1 MRNFMPTCTWDIV
14 VDDKPVW
21 HQSVQPHGCFVPL
34 NHYSPPEAGP
44 NSHFARFAYQGK
56 TRNQLCPLCRRRTHH
71 FCGENKTQDLGWLIT
86 GLPTRKAIFSNP
98 PCSGAPIPLR
108 CVGAGRIHSF
118 RPSPRCELRKPI
130 ATEDRLAPS
139 RGAPIFR
146 DRYWGPGKQH
156 PLPPQ
161 KKAYFNLSQKWIGI
175 FTDLVIGV
183 TLHHICY
190 SARK

>member
-1 MRNFMPTCTWDIV
+1 MGDRTDTMASTRGPMRNFMPTCTWDIV

-98 PCSGAPIPLR
+98 PCSGAPNSTKM
-108 CVGAGRIHSF
+108 CWGWTHSQL
-118 RPSPRCELRKPI
+118 PPI
-130 ATEDRLAPS
+130 A
-139 RGAPIFR
+139 
-146 DRYWGPGKQH
+146 K
-156 PLPPQ
+156 
-161 KKAYFNLSQKWIGI
+161 
-175 FTDLVIGV
+175 V
-183 TLHHICY
+183 
-190 SARK
+190 